1 MLVASTLLLLLSS
14 ASTTV
19 DRDGNGRGGGRAML
33 VSASAVAPRSRHGG
47 NTRERSGGIGEASMV
62 STEPS
67 SSVVYA
73 SSTTMTA
80 PAGTTAFAP
89 DAEVDDDD
97 DGGGGRGATAAPP
110 PQSSSSSSN
119 PLVQLATYVKDT
131 AVNFKNGLGE
141 MNASHRRCN
150 AIRDR
155 QRHHARTVLGTSRPR
170 GIRGMQVGGISYE
183 EYDFLRKG
191 LVDRNKLFAVM
202 VVSLCLPNYFVYYL
216 WSFPDM
222 MPGPFAKN
230 HRNEIEVSRQR
241 CHAVISAMLD
251 VERGARIAPWSGKLN
266 PFGRRAAERA
276 MSRLGDAVSSGC
288 SIMAE
293 AGMRGPDGGGGLLRR
308 LGPMLTLYSPVPI
321 TKRQRLLAGADLLP
335 KHVMRGLARAINA
348 DPLNK
353 GAAPFGVGAVQHI
366 ESVALADGFLVD
378 NGIDVTSDDDVGS
391 RLVEEACA
399 ARLIGCP
406 GWTDGERRG
415 ALSSWLREVEIA
427 PRAATTTTTGEGG
440 DEGGDD
446 NVDRE
451 QQQLQQQQ
459 QQQQRYYNGNMA
471 RAVLMCYNAVDGTRD
486 GRSDSRLL
494 RVMYQGRKE
503 E

>member
-1 MLVASTLLLLLSS
+1 
-14 ASTTV
+14 
-19 DRDGNGRGGGRAML
+19 
-33 VSASAVAPRSRHGG
+33 
-47 NTRERSGGIGEASMV
+47 
-62 STEPS
+62 
-67 SSVVYA
+67 
-73 SSTTMTA
+73 
-80 PAGTTAFAP
+80 
-89 DAEVDDDD
+89 
-97 DGGGGRGATAAPP
+97 
-110 PQSSSSSSN
+110 
-119 PLVQLATYVKDT
+119 
-131 AVNFKNGLGE
+131 
-141 MNASHRRCN
+141 
-150 AIRDR
+150 
-155 QRHHARTVLGTSRPR
+155 
-170 GIRGMQVGGISYE
+170 
-183 EYDFLRKG
+183 
-191 LVDRNKLFAVM
+191 
-202 VVSLCLPNYFVYYL
+202 
-216 WSFPDM
+216 
-222 MPGPFAKN
+222 
-230 HRNEIEVSRQR
+230 
-241 CHAVISAMLD
+241 
-251 VERGARIAPWSGKLN
+251 
-266 PFGRRAAERA
+266 
-276 MSRLGDAVSSGC
+276 
-288 SIMAE
+288 
-293 AGMRGPDGGGGLLRR
+293 
-308 LGPMLTLYSPVPI
+308 MLTLYSPVPI

-378 NGIDVTSDDDVGS
+378 NGINVTSDDDVGS

-451 QQQLQQQQ
+451 QQQQQ